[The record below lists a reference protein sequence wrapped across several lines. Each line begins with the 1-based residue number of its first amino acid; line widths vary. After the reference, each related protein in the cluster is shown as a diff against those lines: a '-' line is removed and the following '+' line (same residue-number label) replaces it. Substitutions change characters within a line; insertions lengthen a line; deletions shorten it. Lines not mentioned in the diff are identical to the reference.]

1 MGKKDKSLKGGA
13 PASANSRGDDTA
25 TPEPYNCTGSFPED
39 FEQIWKRNCSENFI
53 PVVRPRGRPP
63 TPPEDP
69 KSSPQGEE
77 EESPNDEDPPPQTYT
92 TIESS
97 AFFKPSIQCEL
108 DVEETKQGPINHAQQ
123 IHIKGWKIEEK
134 LINVLKLCSLDKL
147 SAINLWHA
155 GLTEQTFRLLTN
167 FLPALP
173 ALKVISIEGNAIPGS
188 EPFADLLNKDLQIQ
202 HLSLRNNKITDI
214 GATKIGKSLGSAS
227 VASPELLTLNLG
239 FNHVG
244 DDGAKAIAD
253 GLRINRVL
261 THLSLAS
268 NQITDIGAKAF
279 ASSLNWFDLTHDE
292 IVQRRKLM
300 SEKGIPGRGSS
311 APGSRRGDSKDRPS
325 SNRSGSQ
332 VDKSRQGRG
341 SSKRKE
347 GGKGG
352 DKISKKDDK
361 NKKDAGKLQSKTSIV
376 ETPKNKNRKSG
387 GKEGKRGG
395 GQSIEVDSPDLY
407 EQTHPLLDHRI
418 VHDDGKVSMPGCSSL
433 LSLNLSRN
441 QIGIPGM
448 RSLLRV
454 VKKQTFEKESGVLS
468 SSSPGLMKLS
478 LQKNRVPHDN
488 DTYIEIH
495 QRILDKDPNKD
506 ETKTPDDDFQSVAG

>member
-1 MGKKDKSLKGGA
+1 MDKPLKGGA
-13 PASANSRGDDTA
+13 PPSAASGKDDSS

-39 FEQIWKRNCSENFI
+39 FEQLWQRNCAENDFI

-63 TPPEDP
+63 TPPEDS

-77 EESPNDEDPPPQTYT
+77 EEPTKDEDPPPQTYST
-92 TIESS
+92 VENNI
-97 AFFKPSIQCEL
+97 FFMPSIQCEL

-123 IHIKGWKIEEK
+123 IHIQGWKVEEN

-147 SAINLWHA
+147 SAIFLWHA
-155 GLTEQTFRLLTN
+155 GLTEHTFRLLSN
-167 FLPALP
+167 FLPTLP
-173 ALKVISIEGNAIPGS
+173 ALKVVSIEGNAIPGS

-202 HLSLRNNKITDI
+202 HLSLRNNQITDI
-214 GATKIGKSLGSAS
+214 GAVKIGESLGSAS

-239 FNHVG
+239 FNHIG
-244 DDGAKAIAD
+244 DVGAKSIAE
-253 GLRINRVL
+253 GLRMNRVL

-268 NQITDIGAKAF
+268 NIITDIGAKAF
-279 ASSLNWFDLTHDE
+279 ATSLNGFDLTHDE

-300 SEKGIPGRGSS
+300 SGRESS
-311 APGSRRGDSKDRPS
+311 AQGSRRGDSKDRPS

-332 VDKSRQGRG
+332 VDKSRPGRG
-341 SSKRKE
+341 SSKRRE

-352 DKISKKDDK
+352 DKIGKKDDK
-361 NKKDAGKLQSKTSIV
+361 NKKEAGKLQSKTSIV
-376 ETPKNKNRKSG
+376 ETPKTKNRKSG
-387 GKEGKRGG
+387 VKDGKK
-395 GQSIEVDSPDLY
+395 GQVAELDSPDLY

-418 VHDDGKVSMPGCSSL
+418 EHKNGKVYMPGCTSL

-441 QIGIPGM
+441 QIGVTGM

-454 VKKQTFEKESGVLS
+454 VKKQTFEIDSANVS

-495 QRILDKDPNKD
+495 QIMLDKDPNKAD
-506 ETKTPDDDFQSVAG
+506 SKSPDDDFQSVAG

>member
-1 MGKKDKSLKGGA
+1 MGKKDRSLKTGA
-13 PASANSRGDDTA
+13 PASASSRADDA
-25 TPEPYNCTGSFPED
+25 PTPEPYNCTGSFPED
-39 FEQIWKRNCSENFI
+39 FEQLWIRNCSDKDFL

-63 TPPEDP
+63 SPPEDP

-77 EESPNDEDPPPQTYT
+77 EEPPKDEDPPPQTYT
-92 TIESS
+92 TVESNI
-97 AFFKPSIQCEL
+97 FFKPSIQCEL

-155 GLTEQTFRLLTN
+155 GLTEHTFRLLIN

-173 ALKVISIEGNAIPGS
+173 ALKSVSIEGNAIPGS
-188 EPFADLLNKDLQIQ
+188 EPFADLLNKELQIQ

-214 GATKIGKSLGSAS
+214 GAIQIGKSLGTAS

-239 FNHVG
+239 FNHIG
-244 DDGAKAIAD
+244 DEGAKAIAE
-253 GLRINRVL
+253 GLRMNRVL

-268 NQITDIGAKAF
+268 NLITDIGAKAF

-300 SEKGIPGRGSS
+300 SEKGISGRGSS

-341 SSKRKE
+341 SSKQK
-347 GGKGG
+347 GAGKGG
-352 DKISKKDDK
+352 EKIGKKDDK
-361 NKKDAGKLQSKTSIV
+361 NKKEAGKLQSKTSIV

-387 GKEGKRGG
+387 GKDGKKG
-395 GQSIEVDSPDLY
+395 GQSIEVDSPDIF

-418 VHDDGKVSMPGCSSL
+418 SHEDGKVSMPGCTSL

-441 QIGIPGM
+441 EIGVTGM
-448 RSLLRV
+448 RSLLKV
-454 VKKQTFEKESGVLS
+454 VEKQTHDKDNGTLS

-478 LQKNRVPHDN
+478 LQKNHVPHDD
-488 DTYIEIH
+488 DTYFEIY
-495 QRILDKDPNKD
+495 RLMLDKDPNKAD
-506 ETKTPDDDFQSVAG
+506 SKTPDDDFQSVAG